1 MDSPFAGV
9 LLTMDIFSNTSATFS
24 RSWIGYLAIIGA
36 VISPTVYRVRMEL
49 LTKDFAPAL
58 ISTWIFW
65 INALVA
71 VLFIWPF
78 QEPFPKES
86 LSIGIWIGL
95 AAAAANVAFLWAIK
109 LVGSTNMSIFN
120 LLQRPLVI
128 VAAALI
134 LSDPLSW
141 IQWLGVIC
149 VFAGIPLAKVQRRN
163 IPKDGEENKIATKVK
178 QQSA

>member
-1 MDSPFAGV
+1 MDW
-9 LLTMDIFSNTSATFS
+9 TSGS
-24 RSWIGYLAIIGA
+24 SG
-36 VISPTVYRVRMEL
+36 
-49 LTKDFAPAL
+49 
-58 ISTWIFW
+58 
-65 INALVA
+65 
-71 VLFIWPF
+71 
-78 QEPFPKES
+78 Q
-86 LSIGIWIGL
+86 
-95 AAAAANVAFLWAIK
+95 VAFLWAIK

-163 IPKDGEENKIATKVK
+163 IPKDG
-178 QQSA
+178 

>member
-36 VISPTVYRVRMEL
+36 VIGSTVYRVRMEL

-78 QEPFPKES
+78 QEPFPK
-86 LSIGIWIGL
+86 L
-95 AAAAANVAFLWAIK
+95 
-109 LVGSTNMSIFN
+109 
-120 LLQRPLVI
+120 
-128 VAAALI
+128 
-134 LSDPLSW
+134 
-141 IQWLGVIC
+141 
-149 VFAGIPLAKVQRRN
+149 
-163 IPKDGEENKIATKVK
+163 
-178 QQSA
+178 